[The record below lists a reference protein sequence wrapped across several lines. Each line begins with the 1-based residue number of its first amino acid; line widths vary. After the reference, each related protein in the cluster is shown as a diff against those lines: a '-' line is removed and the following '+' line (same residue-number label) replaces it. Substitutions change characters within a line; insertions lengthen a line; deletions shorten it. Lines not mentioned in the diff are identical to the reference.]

1 MAKAARK
8 FVLPPPAEITEA
20 SCRACGQT
28 RPLGEFRIFVTR
40 PELLH
45 MDFCVQCE
53 QREGTVVLY
62 RRYNAY
68 GTQDIID
75 AVFSANR
82 VPVARR
88 TPDQIRLLVEA
99 RADRAP
105 ESNEEL
111 INREMARR
119 ELARRRL
126 IYFTTTFQPNYK
138 PGWVHQDVCRRLEKF
153 VRDVEAGL
161 SPRLMIAMPPRAGK
175 SELGS
180 DKFPSWVLG
189 QHPEWGIIASSYA
202 QSLPIGFSRNIR
214 DRLRDPEYK
223 AMFPKTTIRQ
233 DAQGVEEWRTTAG
246 GGYIAAG
253 VGTGLTGKGAMI
265 GIMDDPIKD
274 QEAASSDVIREN
286 TFNWYQSV
294 FRTRIAPG
302 GGILIINTRWHY
314 ADPSGRLLEMDTA
327 LAKAG
332 VPVEE
337 RENWDV
343 VAYPAIAE
351 HDEYLMPDGKIEHDA
366 DPDDALRLLR
376 RKGEALHPER
386 YPLRELMKIKHN
398 TSSSIW
404 NALYQQNPTPD
415 DGDYFQKNDLRYRW
429 LDPAYRPLCRIF
441 MTVDYA
447 IGKKQRND
455 FTVMGVFA
463 LDSND
468 DLYVLEIRRGRW
480 GTEDITR
487 NVVAMVLKHKPEVYA
502 GEQGAIHHAVWPD
515 IRRGLDEVRQYISV
529 DETLV
534 PIQDKETRAR
544 PLQGRTQRHKLFFS
558 YDDSVRP
565 EIYDITEREMLQFP
579 NGANDDIVD
588 MLAWGGR
595 LAMNLP
601 LPKHQSPPVRQTSW
615 KDKLVTPRTSSAH
628 MGA

>member
-1 MAKAARK
+1 MAKTRK
-8 FVLPPPAEITEA
+8 FDLPITPAVVQA
-20 SCRACGQT
+20 GCRACGEQ
-28 RPLGEFRIFVTR
+28 RPLDDFRIFVTR
-40 PELLH
+40 PEMLY

-68 GTQDIID
+68 GTTEIIE
-75 AVFSANR
+75 AVFAANR
-82 VPVARR
+82 TPAARR
-88 TPDQIRLLVEA
+88 TPAQTRLLVEPSA
-99 RADRAP
+99 GRPP

-126 IYFTTTFQPNYK
+126 IYFTTTFQPDYK

-175 SELGS
+175 SALGS
-180 DKFPSWVLG
+180 DMFPSWVLG
-189 QHPEWGIIASSYA
+189 KHPEWGIIASSYA
-202 QSLPIGFSRNIR
+202 QSLPVGFSRNIR

-223 AMFPKTTIRQ
+223 SIYPNTAIRQ
-233 DAQGVEEWRTTAG
+233 DAQGVEEWKTTAG

-302 GGILIINTRWHY
+302 GGILIINTRWHF
-314 ADPSGRLLEMDTA
+314 ADPSGKLLELDQQ
-327 LAKAG
+327 LEKAG
-332 VPVEE
+332 VPADE

-351 HDEYLMPDGKIEHDA
+351 HDEYLMRDGKIEHDA
-366 DPDDALRLLR
+366 NPDDALRLLR

-404 NALYQQNPTPD
+404 NALYQQNPTPE
-415 DGDYFQKNDLRYRW
+415 DGDFFQKGDLRYRW

-487 NVVAMVLKHKPEVYA
+487 NVVALVLKHNPEVYA

-515 IRRGLDEVRQYISV
+515 IRKGLDAERKYISV

-534 PIQDKETRAR
+534 PIQDKEVRAR
-544 PLQGRTQRHKLFFS
+544 PLQGRMQRHKLFFS
-558 YDDSVRP
+558 YDESVRP

-588 MLAWGGR
+588 MMAWGGR

-601 LPKHQSPPVRQTSW
+601 LPNAQAPPKKASSW
-615 KDKLVTPRTSSAH
+615 KDKLVTPRTGGSH
-628 MGA
+628 MVA